1 MEGRYA
7 DPDACVVAC
16 RTANKDH
23 VYFDFYQTGS
33 YHNRCFC
40 GIECEVLYADPNSNQ
55 YVLEGTS
62 CLTVHS
68 IPNLKAEAIPNPSKK
83 EFLRS
88 SQLDS
93 PPAMQLI
100 LSIGL
105 LVFFVL
111 LFVSMA
117 LYRYFGH
124 HTSHSNGNS
133 NNATTSRPSSL
144 KSVSLS
150 SSSNSSISYSTVAK
164 SPSCANLSV
173 NLPRGA
179 STVKLLS
186 KTPGTSPATSKPPS
200 PKSPKIL
207 KV

>member
-16 RTANKDH
+16 RAANKDH

-62 CLTVHS
+62 CLSVHS
-68 IPNLKAEAIPNPSKK
+68 VPNLKADAIPNPKK

-100 LSIGL
+100 LSISL
-105 LVFFVL
+105 LVFFVV
-111 LFVSMA
+111 LFISMA
-117 LYRYFGH
+117 LYRFFGH
-124 HTSHSNGNS
+124 HTSHANGN
-133 NNATTSRPSSL
+133 NAATSRPTSL
-144 KSVSLS
+144 KSASLS
-150 SSSNSSISYSTVAK
+150 SSSNSNISFSTVAK
-164 SPSCANLSV
+164 SPSCTNLSV
-173 NLPRGA
+173 NLPRGV

-186 KTPGTSPATSKPPS
+186 KTPLSSPVTSKPPS